1 MADYA
6 ISQLPTVGSLATNDL
21 MVVVDVSDTST
32 PPAGAG
38 GSDKKAPLSQL
49 AELYLALSGG
59 QMGGFLA
66 PAVTSLSFGSSIA
79 INAALGNVFAV
90 TLTASTGTLANPTNA
105 LYDGQPIRV
114 RVVQGGSGSYTL
126 AYGSAWD
133 FGAAGTPTLST
144 VVGDCDYI
152 VGEWNAGKSKWCVSF
167 AGGY

>member
-1 MADYA
+1 VTDYM

-21 MVVVDVSDTST
+21 IVVVDVSDTST

-49 AELYLALSGG
+49 AELYLAITGG
-59 QMGGFLA
+59 AMSGFLA
-66 PAVTSLSFGSSIA
+66 PSVTTLTFGSSIA

-105 LYDGQPIRV
+105 TQDGQPIRV
-114 RVVQGGSGSYTL
+114 RVIQGGSGNYTL

-144 VVGDCDYI
+144 TAGDCDYI
-152 VGEWNAGKSKWCVSF
+152 VGEWNEAKAKWCVSF